1 MLAVSPEKVFFVIVK
16 SREFDVKVEVEEPD
30 PGSNAADDGM
40 AAVLQD
46 YQDDPSY
53 DEATAFID
61 AMNEEEQ
68 INLVALA
75 WLGRG
80 DFTFDE
86 WQDALAE
93 AAGARNDHTASY
105 LLGMPLL
112 SDYLEEG
119 LSQHGHSC
127 EDMEIGRL

>member
-1 MLAVSPEKVFFVIVK
+1 MLAISPEKVFFVIVK

-40 AAVLQD
+40 SAVLQD

-53 DEATAFID
+53 DEAAAFID

-93 AAGARNDHTASY
+93 AADARNDHTASY

-112 SDYLEEG
+112 SDHLEEG
-119 LSQHGHSC
+119 LSLHGHSC